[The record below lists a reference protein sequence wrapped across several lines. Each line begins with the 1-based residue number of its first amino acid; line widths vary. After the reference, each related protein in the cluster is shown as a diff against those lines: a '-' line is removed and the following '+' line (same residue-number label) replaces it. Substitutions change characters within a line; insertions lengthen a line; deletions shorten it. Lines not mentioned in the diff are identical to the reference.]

1 MKTINLLFLFVL
13 CSIGLISC
21 QKSDSGQSISIIPQP
36 TSLQTAQGHFTLTAK
51 TPLNIVKG
59 ADDLEPACKFFS
71 ELVAPSLGSPLLTEQ
86 GETKTDAINIYID
99 TTLAK
104 EAYTLHVTSKA
115 IDIKAGSSS
124 AVFYAFQTLRQMMPV
139 SIEKG
144 EKQPAIE
151 IPDVTIQDQPRF
163 AYRGLMLDVCRHIFS
178 PDEIKTYIDMLAM
191 HKMNRFHWHLT
202 DDQGWR
208 IEIKKYPELTKIGS
222 MRKETVI
229 GRNSG
234 KYDGQPYGGFYT
246 QEDIKEIV
254 QYAADRYITVIPEIE
269 LPGHASAALASYPEL
284 GCTGGPYKVVGEWG
298 VFDDVFCAGNDKT
311 FEFFQDVF
319 DEIIPLFPSE
329 YIHVGGDECPKTAW
343 KKCPKCQKRIK
354 KEGLKNEHEL
364 QSYFIHRIENY
375 LNSKGKKIIGWD
387 EILEGGISKTAT
399 VMSWRGTKGGIEAAQ
414 KGNQVIMT
422 PNTYVYL
429 DYYQSLDTKNEPFA
443 IGGYVPV
450 EKVYSLE
457 PTEGLTP
464 EEGNM
469 IVGVQGNLWTEYIPN
484 FSQVQYMVLPRMA
497 AIAEIGWTPANLKN
511 YEDFVGRTITLME
524 RYDALGYNYAKHIM
538 SVSGKT
544 SFDEEKSCIRLT
556 LAPNYQQAA
565 IHYTVDGSVPTLQ
578 SPVYKEPLDITSDCD
593 IRAQLFR
600 NGKAIGKEF
609 NQSFKI
615 SQAVKKK
622 AQLQNKISEVYAAQ
636 GSRTLTDGIR
646 GTVDFRD
653 GNWVGTCN
661 DDMILVVDFEQ
672 PTTYSKVNVGCLNKV
687 GDWICL
693 PVTIRVYASEN
704 GNDYTQVAE
713 IKDIADREEFKEEGI
728 HNITLNIENGK
739 SRFVKVVVERQKFLP
754 EDHPGAG
761 NAAYVFLD
769 EIEID

>member
-13 CSIGLISC
+13 YSICLISC
-21 QKSDSGQSISIIPQP
+21 QESDSGQTIGIIPQP
-36 TSLQTAQGHFTLTAK
+36 TNLQTAQGHFTLTSK

-59 ADDLEPACKFFS
+59 ADDLGPACKFFS
-71 ELVAPSLGSPLLTEQ
+71 ELVARSLGSPLLTEQ
-86 GETKTDAINIYID
+86 GETKTGAINIYID

-104 EAYTLHVTSKA
+104 EAYTLHVTGKA

-124 AVFYAFQTLRQMMPV
+124 AVFYAFQSLRQMMPV

-163 AYRGLMLDVCRHIFS
+163 AYRGLMLDVCRHLFS
-178 PDEIKTYIDMLAM
+178 LDEIKTYIDMLAM

-234 KYDGQPYGGFYT
+234 KYDGQAYGGFYT

-311 FEFFQDVF
+311 FEFFQNVF

-387 EILEGGISKTAT
+387 EILEGGISQTAT
-399 VMSWRGTKGGIEAAQ
+399 IMSWRGTKGGIEAAQ

-422 PNTYVYL
+422 PNTYAYL

-469 IVGVQGNLWTEYIPN
+469 IIGVQGNLWTEYIPN

-497 AIAEIGWTPANLKN
+497 AIAEIGWTPAKLKN
-511 YEDFVGRTITLME
+511 YENFVGRTIALME
-524 RYDALGYNYAKHIM
+524 RYDALDYNYAKHIM

-565 IHYTVDGSVPTLQ
+565 IHYTVDSSTPTLQ

-622 AQLQNKISEVYAAQ
+622 ARLQNKISEVYAAQ

-693 PVTIRVYASEN
+693 PVAIRVYASEN
-704 GNDYTQVAE
+704 ENDYTQVAE
-713 IKDIADREEFKEEGI
+713 IKDIANREEFKEEGI